1 MDIKRYIRDHE
12 ALMKFLALI
21 YRVVGFN
28 SIKGKSNMK
37 ISWGGYLYGVPI
49 SRIMEKTTV

>member
-1 MDIKRYIRDHE
+1 MDVKRYVRNHE
-12 ALMKFLALI
+12 VLMRFLALI
-21 YRVVGFN
+21 YRVIGFN

-37 ISWGGYLYGVPI
+37 ISWGGYLHGVRI